1 MEILDIP
8 KITSASF
15 NGDLFIVTADGKKYN
30 WNIKEIS
37 TRLSNATEADRNNFI
52 ISPSGYG
59 IHWPNLDEDIS
70 LSGLLKSKKHGAT
83 QA

>member
-15 NGDLFIVTADGKKYN
+15 NGDIFTIIADEREYT
-30 WNIKEIS
+30 WNVKEIS
-37 TRLSNATEADRNNFI
+37 ISLLNASESARNNFV

-59 IHWPNLDEDIS
+59 IHWPTLDEDIS
-70 LSGLLKSKKHGAT
+70 LTGLLKSYKHGA
-83 QA
+83 